1 MFPGTCPTSGESI
14 EGFCRNRTNPNSVG
28 KTVMVCRGVGVGDG
42 VVSCCVGV
50 GVGVTELVGCADGVG
65 ILVFD
70 VGVAVGVSVSV
81 IVGIGVAVGVVYGN
95 DKAHV
100 DWVSKKLG
108 MPRSKIDDPN
118 SGLTTQA
125 FFNAV
130 EDWRFAWGALEL
142 EYIGNDWVS
151 SMYVYGPN
159 GWCRPDGTISH
170 FKNVGKWP
178 SVGDLVRDWIR
189 VAEAFPFLDLLVTF
203 FDREYCNFVPVF
215 TLRVFEGGVTA
226 RVGSPEDGDP
236 TVEPET
242 FNRSSECGLPMS
254 WFEDW
259 AQTHVPRK

>member
-1 MFPGTCPTSGESI
+1 MKLEVDKVLSENDEEEACLRLGLPKWPAMWVRGTQ
-14 EGFCRNRTNPNSVG
+14 
-28 KTVMVCRGVGVGDG
+28 
-42 VVSCCVGV
+42 
-50 GVGVTELVGCADGVG
+50 
-65 ILVFD
+65 
-70 VGVAVGVSVSV
+70 VSVERAKEIIRRTDSSFV
-81 IVGIGVAVGVVYGN
+81 RGVVYGN

-178 SVGDLVRDWIR
+178 SVEDLVRDWIR
-189 VAEAFPFLDLLVTF
+189 VAEVFPFLDLLVTF
-203 FDREYCNFVPVF
+203 FDREYCEENFVSVF